1 MMRALNHVKYSGP
14 LSIEWEDSGMDRI
27 KGVKDSLE
35 VVRKFNFAPA
45 GSAFDSAFQ
54 KY

>member
-1 MMRALNHVKYSGP
+1 
-14 LSIEWEDSGMDRI
+14 MDRI
-27 KGVKDSLE
+27 KGVKDSIE

-45 GSAFDSAFQ
+45 GAAFDSAFQ